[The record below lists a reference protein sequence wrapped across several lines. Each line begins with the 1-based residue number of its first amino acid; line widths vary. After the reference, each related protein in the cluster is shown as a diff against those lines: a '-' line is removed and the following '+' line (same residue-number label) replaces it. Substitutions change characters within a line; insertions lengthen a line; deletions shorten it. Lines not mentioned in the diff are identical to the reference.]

1 MSEKRN
7 GMQELKPKIRPRMEQ
22 EIHAKPKPAAEEK
35 PAIAWREQVKR
46 KPGEELLKNLAVA
59 SALVVCA
66 LALRSGAVPSLT
78 QPTDAVL
85 AAVSGDPLLDEQL
98 GKLSF
103 VSALFPEA
111 TLVFGEQTEDALV
124 MPVSGAAVAHSW
136 SEAEPYISW
145 TCASGQV
152 VSSLD
157 GEVSGVYH
165 GNDEERIVQVTADSG
180 LSCLYGNLASAAV
193 AAGDAVRAGDV
204 LGTLLPGA
212 ECVMEVRC
220 NGYSVNPAALL
231 ETSP

>member
-1 MSEKRN
+1 MPEKEN
-7 GMQELKPKIRPRMEQ
+7 SVQELKPKPRPRMEP
-22 EIHAKPKPAAEEK
+22 EIHAEPEKAEEK
-35 PAIAWREQVKR
+35 KPSIAWREQVKR

-78 QPTDAVL
+78 KPTDAVL
-85 AAVSGDPLLDEQL
+85 AAVTGDTLLDEQL

-111 TLVFGEQTEDALV
+111 TLVFGEQTEELLV
-124 MPVSGAAVAHSW
+124 MPVSGAAVVHAW

-165 GNDEERIVQVTADSG
+165 GNDEERIVQVTADNG
-180 LSCLYGNLASAAV
+180 LSCLYGNLAFATV

-204 LGTLLPGA
+204 LGTLMPGA
-212 ECVMEVRC
+212 ECVMEVRR
-220 NGYSVNPAALL
+220 NGYSVDPSALL
-231 ETSP
+231 EALP

>member
-1 MSEKRN
+1 MSEKQN
-7 GMQELKPKIRPRMEQ
+7 KMQELKPKPRPTMS
-22 EIHAKPKPAAEEK
+22 PKPAVS
-35 PAIAWREQVKR
+35 WREQVKR

-103 VSALFPEA
+103 VSALFPQA
-111 TLVFGEQTEDALV
+111 TLVFGEQTEDALI
-124 MPVSGAAVAHSW
+124 MPVSGAAVAHAW

-145 TCASGQV
+145 SCASGQV
-152 VSSLD
+152 VSSLN

-165 GNDEERIVQVTADSG
+165 GNDEERIVQVTADNG
-180 LSCLYGNLASAAV
+180 LSCLYGNIETAAV

-212 ECVMEVRC
+212 ECVMEVRR
-220 NGYSVNPAALL
+220 NGFSVDPAVLMEA
-231 ETSP
+231 SP

>member
-7 GMQELKPKIRPRMEQ
+7 GVQELKPKPRPRTEP
-22 EIHAKPKPAAEEK
+22 EIQAEPDKAEEK
-35 PAIAWREQVKR
+35 KPSVSWRERVKS
-46 KPGEELLKNLAVA
+46 KPGEELMKNLAVA

-78 QPTDAVL
+78 GPADAVL
-85 AAVSGDPLLDEQL
+85 AAVSGDTLLDEQL

-124 MPVSGAAVAHSW
+124 MPVSGGTVAHAW

-145 TCASGQV
+145 TCSSGRV

-157 GEVSGVYH
+157 GEVAGVYH
-165 GNDEERIVQVTADSG
+165 GNDEERIVQVTADGG
-180 LSCLYGNLASAAV
+180 LSCVYGNIGTAAV

-212 ECVMEVRC
+212 ECVMEVRR
-220 NGYSVNPAALL
+220 NGISVDPAALL
-231 ETSP
+231 EVLP

>member
-1 MSEKRN
+1 MPEKQN
-7 GMQELKPKIRPRMEQ
+7 SVQELKPKPRLTMT
-22 EIHAKPKPAAEEK
+22 PKPE
-35 PAIAWREQVKR
+35 ITWREQVKR

-78 QPTDAVL
+78 GPTDAVL
-85 AAVSGDPLLDEQL
+85 AAVSGDTLLDEQL

-124 MPVSGAAVAHSW
+124 MPVSGGTVAHAW

-145 TCASGQV
+145 TCPSGQV

-165 GNDEERIVQVTADSG
+165 GNDEERIVQVTAEGG
-180 LSCLYGNLASAAV
+180 LSCVYGNIEAAAV
-193 AAGDAVRAGDV
+193 AAGDAVRAGDL

-212 ECVMEVRC
+212 ECVMEVRR
-220 NGYSVNPAALL
+220 NGFSVDPAALM
-231 ETSP
+231 EDTP

>member
-7 GMQELKPKIRPRMEQ
+7 GVQELKPKTRPRMEPKADA
-22 EIHAKPKPAAEEK
+22 EPPAAAEGKPAVT
-35 PAIAWREQVKR
+35 WREQLKR

-85 AAVSGDPLLDEQL
+85 AAVSGDTLLDEQL

-111 TLVFGEQTEDALV
+111 TLVFGEQAEETLA
-124 MPVSGAAVAHSW
+124 MPVSGGTVAHAW
-136 SEAEPYISW
+136 SEEEPYISW

-165 GNDEERIVQVTADSG
+165 GNDEERIVQVTSDSG
-180 LSCLYGNLASAAV
+180 LSCVYGNIETAAV

-212 ECVMEVRC
+212 ECVMEVRR
-220 NGYSVNPAALL
+220 NGCSVDPAALM
-231 ETSP
+231 EASP

>member
-1 MSEKRN
+1 MSEKQN
-7 GMQELKPKIRPRMEQ
+7 KMQELKPKPRPTMS
-22 EIHAKPKPAAEEK
+22 PKPAVS
-35 PAIAWREQVKR
+35 WREQVKR

-111 TLVFGEQTEDALV
+111 TLVFGEQTEDALI
-124 MPVSGAAVAHSW
+124 MPVSGAAVVHAW

-145 TCASGQV
+145 SCASGQV
-152 VSSLD
+152 VSSLN

-193 AAGDAVRAGDV
+193 AAGDVVRAGDV

-212 ECVMEVRC
+212 ECVMEVRR
-220 NGYSVNPAALL
+220 NGYSVDPAALL
-231 ETSP
+231 EAAP

>member
-1 MSEKRN
+1 MPEKKS
-7 GMQELKPKIRPRMEQ
+7 GVQELKPKKRPPMESGD
-22 EIHAKPKPAAEEK
+22 AAETQAAAEK
-35 PAIAWREQVKR
+35 KPVISWQEQVKR

-66 LALRSGAVPSLT
+66 LTLRSGAVPSLT

-85 AAVSGDPLLDEQL
+85 AAVSGDTLLDEQL

-111 TLVFGEQTEDALV
+111 TLVFGEQTEESLV
-124 MPVSGAAVAHSW
+124 MPVSGAAVVHAW

-204 LGTLLPGA
+204 LGTLMPGA
-212 ECVMEVRC
+212 ECVMEVRR
-220 NGYSVNPAALL
+220 NGYSVDPAALM
-231 ETSP
+231 EASP

>member
-1 MSEKRN
+1 MPEKRSE
-7 GMQELKPKIRPRMEQ
+7 MQELKPKARPVMASKAEV
-22 EIHAKPKPAAEEK
+22 EPKDAAEGK
-35 PAIAWREQVKR
+35 PVITWREQLKR

-66 LALRSGAVPSLT
+66 VALRSGAVPSLT

-85 AAVSGDPLLDEQL
+85 AAVSGDTLLDEQL

-111 TLVFGEQTEDALV
+111 TLVFGEQTEETLA
-124 MPVSGAAVAHSW
+124 MPVSGGVVAHAW
-136 SEAEPYISW
+136 SEDEPYISW

-157 GEVSGVYH
+157 GEVAGVYH
-165 GNDEERIVQVTADSG
+165 GNDEERIIQVTADNG
-180 LSCLYGNLASAAV
+180 LSCVYGNLASASV
-193 AAGDAVRAGDV
+193 AAGDAVRAGDM

-212 ECVMEVRC
+212 ECVMEVRR
-220 NGYSVNPAALL
+220 NGYSVDPAALL
-231 ETSP
+231 EASP

>member
-1 MSEKRN
+1 MPEKRN
-7 GMQELKPKIRPRMEQ
+7 GVQELKPKIRPRMEPKANVKQ
-22 EIHAKPKPAAEEK
+22 HAASEEK
-35 PAIAWREQVKR
+35 PAISWREQVKR

-85 AAVSGDPLLDEQL
+85 AAVSGDTLLDEQL

-111 TLVFGEQTEDALV
+111 TLVFGEQTADALI
-124 MPVSGAAVAHSW
+124 MPVSGAAVAHAW

-145 TCASGQV
+145 SCASGQV
-152 VSSLD
+152 VSSLN

-193 AAGDAVRAGDV
+193 AAGDAVQAGDV

-212 ECVMEVRC
+212 ECVMEVRR
-220 NGYSVNPAALL
+220 NGYSVDPAALL
-231 ETSP
+231 EALP

>member
-1 MSEKRN
+1 MPEKREEAAR
-7 GMQELKPKIRPRMEQ
+7 MQELKPKPRPTME
-22 EIHAKPKPAAEEK
+22 PKPAVS
-35 PAIAWREQVKR
+35 WREQVRR
-46 KPGEELLKNLAVA
+46 KPGEEFLKNMAVA
-59 SALVVCA
+59 AALVVCA
-66 LALRSGAVPSLT
+66 AALRSGAVPSLT
-78 QPTDAVL
+78 QPADAVL

-111 TLVFGEQTEDALV
+111 TLVFGEQTEETLV
-124 MPVSGAAVAHSW
+124 MPVSGAVVAHAW

-145 TCASGQV
+145 NCASGRV

-165 GNDEERIVQVTADSG
+165 GNDEERIIQVTADNG
-180 LSCLYGNLASAAV
+180 LSCLYGNIETAAV

-212 ECVMEVRC
+212 ECVMEVRR
-220 NGYSVNPAALL
+220 NGFSVDPAVLMEAL
-231 ETSP
+231 P

>member
-1 MSEKRN
+1 MSEKKS
-7 GMQELKPKIRPRMEQ
+7 GVQELKPKLRPPMESRN
-22 EIHAKPKPAAEEK
+22 AAETQAAAEKK
-35 PAIAWREQVKR
+35 PAISWREQVKR

-85 AAVSGDPLLDEQL
+85 AAVSGDTLLDEQL

-111 TLVFGEQTEDALV
+111 TLVFGEQTEESLV
-124 MPVSGAAVAHSW
+124 MPVSDAAVVHAW
-136 SEAEPYISW
+136 SEAEPYISC

-152 VSSLD
+152 MSSLD

-165 GNDEERIVQVTADSG
+165 GNDEERIVQVTADNG
-180 LSCLYGNLASAAV
+180 LSCLYGNLASATV

-204 LGTLLPGA
+204 LGTLMPGA
-212 ECVMEVRC
+212 ECVMEVRR
-220 NGYSVNPAALL
+220 NGYSVDPSALL
-231 ETSP
+231 EASP

>member
-7 GMQELKPKIRPRMEQ
+7 GVQELKPKSRPTMS
-22 EIHAKPKPAAEEK
+22 PKPAVS
-35 PAIAWREQVKR
+35 WREQVKR

-111 TLVFGEQTEDALV
+111 TLVFGEQTEDALI
-124 MPVSGAAVAHSW
+124 MPVSCAAVAHAW

-145 TCASGQV
+145 NCASGQV

-212 ECVMEVRC
+212 ECVMEVRR
-220 NGYSVNPAALL
+220 NGYSVDPAALL
-231 ETSP
+231 EASP

>member
-1 MSEKRN
+1 MPEKEN
-7 GMQELKPKIRPRMEQ
+7 SVQELKPILRPRREP
-22 EIHAKPKPAAEEK
+22 ETRVEPGNASDKKPFVS
-35 PAIAWREQVKR
+35 WREQVRR
-46 KPGEELLKNLAVA
+46 KPGEEFLKNMAVA

-66 LALRSGAVPSLT
+66 AALRSGAVPSLT
-78 QPTDAVL
+78 QPADAVL
-85 AAVSGDPLLDEQL
+85 AAVSGDTLLDEQL

-111 TLVFGEQTEDALV
+111 TLVFGEQTEDALI
-124 MPVSGAAVAHSW
+124 MPVSGAALTHAW
-136 SEAEPYISW
+136 SEEEPYISW
-145 TCASGQV
+145 SSMSGQV

-165 GNDEERIVQVTADSG
+165 GNDEERIVQVTADNG

-212 ECVMEVRC
+212 ECVMEVRR
-220 NGYSVNPAALL
+220 NGYSVDPAALM
-231 ETSP
+231 EESP

>member
-1 MSEKRN
+1 MPEKREEAARK
-7 GMQELKPKIRPRMEQ
+7 QELKPKPRPTME
-22 EIHAKPKPAAEEK
+22 AKPAVS
-35 PAIAWREQVKR
+35 WREQVRR
-46 KPGEELLKNLAVA
+46 KPGEEFLKNMAVA

-66 LALRSGAVPSLT
+66 AALRSGAVPSLT

-85 AAVSGDPLLDEQL
+85 AAVSGDTLLDEQL

-111 TLVFGEQTEDALV
+111 TLVFGEQTEDALI
-124 MPVSGAAVAHSW
+124 MPVSGAALTHAW
-136 SEAEPYISW
+136 SEEEPYISW
-145 TCASGQV
+145 SSMSGQV

-165 GNDEERIVQVTADSG
+165 GNDEERIVQVTADNG

-212 ECVMEVRC
+212 ECVMEVRR
-220 NGYSVNPAALL
+220 NGYSVDPAALM
-231 ETSP
+231 EESP